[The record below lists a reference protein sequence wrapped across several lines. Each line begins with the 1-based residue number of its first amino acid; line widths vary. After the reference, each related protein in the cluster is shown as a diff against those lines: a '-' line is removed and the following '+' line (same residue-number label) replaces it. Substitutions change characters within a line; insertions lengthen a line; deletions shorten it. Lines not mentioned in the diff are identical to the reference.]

1 MTDEQV
7 EKVNAL
13 LQRVAPL
20 FHGQSPDIV
29 GAVLSDLVALLLA
42 GHQGVGAEE
51 LREELLQLHIET
63 VRILIPVNEVLLFGE
78 QGTVQ

>member
-13 LQRVAPL
+13 RQRVAPL

-42 GHQGVGAEE
+42 GHQGAGVAE
-51 LREELLQLHIET
+51 LREALLALHIET
-63 VRILIPVNEVLLFGE
+63 VRNLIPINEALLLGK
-78 QGTVQ
+78 QGTLQ

>member
-20 FHGQSPDIV
+20 FQGQSPDIV

-42 GHQGVGAEE
+42 GHQGPGVEE
-51 LREELLQLHIET
+51 LREELLRLHVET
-63 VRILIPVNEVLLFGE
+63 VRGLIPVNEVLLFGKK
-78 QGTVQ
+78 GTLQ